1 MRGRR
6 MRMDGDGVFWG
17 GVLLGLGAIFL
28 LVNAGVLERDIL
40 GQWWVAIPLAMGVGR
55 LITAR
60 TASAVSEGVFFL
72 LIGAWFLI
80 AVTGWMGLTWRNSW
94 PLALIAVGASMLT
107 EAIAGAFLPAKR
119 AAEKEDAS

>member
-1 MRGRR
+1 
-6 MRMDGDGVFWG
+6 MDGDGVFWG